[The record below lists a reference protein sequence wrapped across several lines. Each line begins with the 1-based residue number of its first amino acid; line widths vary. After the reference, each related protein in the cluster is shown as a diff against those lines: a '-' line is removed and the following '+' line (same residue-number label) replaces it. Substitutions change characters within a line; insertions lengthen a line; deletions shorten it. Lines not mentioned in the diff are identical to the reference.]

1 MKKTLLIIVAT
12 LMLTIVKAQ
21 EMQFSDSAVISLLT
35 CSPGQEIYAKFGHSG
50 IRINDPVTKNDLVF
64 NYGIFSFNTE
74 NFYYKFIKGETD
86 YYLGVHPTDMFLFEY
101 DERNSMVWEQIL
113 NLTPLEKRKI
123 IDALIDNY
131 RPENRIYRYN
141 YVFDNCATRPRDKIL
156 NNVTGYVQLQ
166 NTTESKTFRQW
177 VGGYVGHDT
186 WLKFGIDMVFG
197 MAADKTTQQYESMF
211 LPEVLMNEFERA
223 KIITKNNENN
233 RNLVKETRIIV
244 NSDVTESQSSMLITK
259 PFVVFS
265 ALLLLGILLSLY
277 EQRTKKYYTIL
288 DSILLLGTGLAGI
301 IVFYLMFIS
310 LHPLVKNNLNI
321 LWLNPFNIV
330 AAVLIWIKP
339 LRVYMFVYQIF
350 NIMLLV
356 LSLIALALSMQD
368 FNAAVFPLIVLIFI
382 RYSLWVVRIKHR
394 IFRKA
399 KFLIKSKPG
408 N

>member
-1 MKKTLLIIVAT
+1 MKKTLLIILAT
-12 LMLTIVKAQ
+12 IMLTTMKAQ

-197 MAADKTTQQYESMF
+197 MAADKTTQQYESLF

>member
-197 MAADKTTQQYESMF
+197 MAADKTTQQYESLF

>member
-1 MKKTLLIIVAT
+1 M
-12 LMLTIVKAQ
+12 KAQ

-197 MAADKTTQQYESMF
+197 MAADKTTQQYESLF

>member
-1 MKKTLLIIVAT
+1 MKKTLLIILAT
-12 LMLTIVKAQ
+12 IMLTTMKAQ

-186 WLKFGIDMVFG
+186 WLKFGIDMVLG
-197 MAADKTTQQYESMF
+197 MAADKTTQQYESLF

-399 KFLIKSKPG
+399 KFLIKSKPS

>member
-1 MKKTLLIIVAT
+1 MKKTLLIILAT
-12 LMLTIVKAQ
+12 IMLTTMKAQ

-197 MAADKTTQQYESMF
+197 MAADKTTQQYESLF

-244 NSDVTESQSSMLITK
+244 NSDVTESQSSILITK

>member
-1 MKKTLLIIVAT
+1 MKKTLLIILAT
-12 LMLTIVKAQ
+12 IMLTTMKAQ

-197 MAADKTTQQYESMF
+197 MAADKTTQQYESLF

-399 KFLIKSKPG
+399 KFLIKSKSG

>member
-1 MKKTLLIIVAT
+1 MKKTLLIILAT
-12 LMLTIVKAQ
+12 IMLTTMKAQ

-197 MAADKTTQQYESMF
+197 MAADKTTQQYESLF

-350 NIMLLV
+350 NITLLV

>member
-1 MKKTLLIIVAT
+1 MKKTLLIILAT
-12 LMLTIVKAQ
+12 IMLTTMKAQ

-166 NTTESKTFRQW
+166 NTTESKTYRQW

-197 MAADKTTQQYESMF
+197 MAADKTTQQYESLF

-330 AAVLIWIKP
+330 AAILIWIKP

>member
-1 MKKTLLIIVAT
+1 MKKILLIIVAT

-197 MAADKTTQQYESMF
+197 MAADKTTQQYESLF

-399 KFLIKSKPG
+399 KFLIKSKSG

>member
-123 IDALIDNY
+123 IDALLDNY

>member
-1 MKKTLLIIVAT
+1 MKKTLLIILAT
-12 LMLTIVKAQ
+12 IMLTTMKAQ

-177 VGGYVGHDT
+177 VGGYVGLDT

-197 MAADKTTQQYESMF
+197 MAADKTTQQYESLF

>member
-1 MKKTLLIIVAT
+1 MKKTLLIILAT
-12 LMLTIVKAQ
+12 IMLTTMKAQ

-197 MAADKTTQQYESMF
+197 MAADKTTQQYESLF

-330 AAVLIWIKP
+330 AAILIWIKP

-399 KFLIKSKPG
+399 KFLIKSKPS

>member
-1 MKKTLLIIVAT
+1 MKKTLLIILAT
-12 LMLTIVKAQ
+12 IMLTTMKAQ

-197 MAADKTTQQYESMF
+197 MAADKTTQQYESLF

-368 FNAAVFPLIVLIFI
+368 FNAAVFPQIVLIFI

>member
-1 MKKTLLIIVAT
+1 MKKTLLIILAT
-12 LMLTIVKAQ
+12 IMLTTMKAQ

-131 RPENRIYRYN
+131 RLENRIYRYN

-197 MAADKTTQQYESMF
+197 MAADKTTQQYESLF

>member
-1 MKKTLLIIVAT
+1 M
-12 LMLTIVKAQ
+12 KAQ

-197 MAADKTTQQYESMF
+197 MAADKTTQQYESLF

-233 RNLVKETRIIV
+233 RNLVRETRIIV

>member
-123 IDALIDNY
+123 IDALLDNY

-321 LWLNPFNIV
+321 LV
-330 AAVLIWIKP
+330 
-339 LRVYMFVYQIF
+339 
-350 NIMLLV
+350 
-356 LSLIALALSMQD
+356 
-368 FNAAVFPLIVLIFI
+368 
-382 RYSLWVVRIKHR
+382 
-394 IFRKA
+394 A
-399 KFLIKSKPG
+399 KFPFT
-408 N
+408 

>member
-1 MKKTLLIIVAT
+1 MKKTLLIILAT
-12 LMLTIVKAQ
+12 IMLTTMKAQ

-197 MAADKTTQQYESMF
+197 MAADKTTQQYESLF

-330 AAVLIWIKP
+330 AAILIWIKP

>member
-1 MKKTLLIIVAT
+1 MKKTLLIILAT
-12 LMLTIVKAQ
+12 IMLTTMKAQ

-86 YYLGVHPTDMFLFEY
+86 YYLGVHPTDIFLFEY

>member
-1 MKKTLLIIVAT
+1 MKKTLLIILAT
-12 LMLTIVKAQ
+12 IMLTTMKAQ

-197 MAADKTTQQYESMF
+197 MAADKTTQQYESLF

-330 AAVLIWIKP
+330 AAILIWIKP

-394 IFRKA
+394 IFRKE

>member
-1 MKKTLLIIVAT
+1 MKKTLLIILAT
-12 LMLTIVKAQ
+12 IMLTTMKAQ

-197 MAADKTTQQYESMF
+197 MAADKTTQQYESLF

-399 KFLIKSKPG
+399 KFLTKSKPG